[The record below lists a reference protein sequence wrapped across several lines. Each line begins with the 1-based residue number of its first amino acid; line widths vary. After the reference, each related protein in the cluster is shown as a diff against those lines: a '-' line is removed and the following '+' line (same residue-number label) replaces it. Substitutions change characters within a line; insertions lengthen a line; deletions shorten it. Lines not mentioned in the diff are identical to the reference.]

1 MENKFIE
8 NDKYE
13 RAAKRVKRIKG
24 FYSHLI
30 VYIVVNLM
38 IVVINV
44 QNLEQGES
52 YFQWQN
58 FITLGSWGIGL
69 LAHGMSVFM
78 PSIILGKNWEE
89 RKIKEYMEEQKNSR
103 WE

>member
-13 RAAKRVKRIKG
+13 RASKRVKRIKG
-24 FYSHLI
+24 FYSHLL
-30 VYIVVNLM
+30 VYIIVNLM
-38 IVVINV
+38 IVVINI
-44 QNLEQGES
+44 QNLDVGES
-52 YFQWQN
+52 YFHWRN
-58 FITLGSWGIGL
+58 FTTLGFWGIGL

-78 PSIILGKNWEE
+78 PDIVLGKNWEE
-89 RKIKEYMEEQKNSR
+89 RKIKEYMDKQKNNR